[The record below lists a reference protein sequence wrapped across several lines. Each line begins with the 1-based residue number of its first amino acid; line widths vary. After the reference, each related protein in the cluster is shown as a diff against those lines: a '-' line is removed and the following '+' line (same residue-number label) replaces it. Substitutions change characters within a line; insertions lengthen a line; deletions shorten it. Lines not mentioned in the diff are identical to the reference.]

1 MTLQQPSDGLWELI
15 PWQGQEY
22 RTSQYFHREYV
33 KQHPQGGKYRQ
44 HKNFLQLLRAIE
56 AYQLYID
63 HGDIVELS
71 WPFSRREPHQHTTG
85 LESQSVLEIKRL
97 EPLFA
102 KNGYHPLT
110 LLNATAQLALSHHLD
125 DEISQQI
132 SVAAN
137 TSVARQHTG
146 PQHMSMTQIAQI
158 GASLVA
164 LAEGQA
170 RLTEDLQVL
179 QGGQHEHGYLL
190 QDHHEHF
197 GHLDSEVHALR
208 QENRQL
214 LDQQRQLHEEL
225 QQLQQAAIPQR
236 PAHPD
241 REPCVLWKRRTGKP
255 YLPDAVMQAFL
266 SICRYLEPDAP
277 KDLSDASHWPVP
289 FYRLDTLERAYAEA
303 TKQLDIFDPKRRKRA

>member
-1 MTLQQPSDGLWELI
+1 VNALQSHEALWRLVTWE
-15 PWQGQEY
+15 GQEY
-22 RTSQYFHREYV
+22 YTSQYFHRQYV
-33 KQHPQGGKYRQ
+33 EQHPQGGKYR
-44 HKNFLQLLRAIE
+44 HHRHFLHLLRSIE
-56 AYQLYID
+56 SYHIYVEK
-63 HGDIVELS
+63 GDIVELDWEHVRARKS
-71 WPFSRREPHQHTTG
+71 ELTSNWG
-85 LESQSVLEIKRL
+85 CYQS
-97 EPLFA
+97 LFRCS
-102 KNGYHPLT
+102 GYQPLT
-110 LLNATAQLALSHHLD
+110 FLNATAQLALSHHLD

-137 TSVARQHTG
+137 TTVARQQMNA
-146 PQHMSMTQIAQI
+146 PRMTMAQIAQI

-164 LAEGQA
+164 LADGHA
-170 RLTEDLQVL
+170 RLIEDVQAL
-179 QGGQHEHGYLL
+179 QGGQQEQGFLL

-197 GHLDSEVHALR
+197 SHLDSEVHALR

-214 LDQQRQLHEEL
+214 LDQQHDLHEAVER
-225 QQLQQAAIPQR
+225 LQQAAMPRQ

-255 YLPDAVMQAFL
+255 YLPEAVMQAFL